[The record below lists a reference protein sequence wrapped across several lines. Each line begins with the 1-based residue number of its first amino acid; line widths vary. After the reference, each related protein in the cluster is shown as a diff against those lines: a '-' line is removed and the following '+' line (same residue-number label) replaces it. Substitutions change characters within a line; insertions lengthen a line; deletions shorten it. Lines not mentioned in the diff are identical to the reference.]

1 MYSSSWSDLAV
12 CKKCGAD
19 LFQKDANIV
28 CVNCGE
34 DHSSLQKWFVVTD
47 GKLLDDPSII
57 GQISTPSELSI
68 GPVKEFYLPAIQDA
82 GIKLDDLRI
91 LEIGSGVGNIAYGFS
106 KVAKPLVYLATDAYV
121 QLLDVLRTN
130 LDQFGLTESVGWVAG
145 LNADLEI
152 ALQPKKFN
160 VVIGHSVLHH
170 VLDYKTLIKRLN
182 GLLDTPGVMLFAE
195 PLRDGWAYFLTI
207 VKLIL
212 TQSDIF
218 QISETSKTILAYM
231 ENNLSQR
238 ITRADDREFL
248 STLEDKHI
256 FALDDLRGLAF
267 QEGLGFYSQKLK
279 TTALQSTILQLHALG
294 IPASEME
301 KIEPFLQKII
311 PDVSSKD
318 VELAGF
324 FNWLAFRKL
333 N

>member
-256 FALDDLRGLAF
+256 FALDDLRGLA
-267 QEGLGFYSQKLK
+267 SR
-279 TTALQSTILQLHALG
+279 
-294 IPASEME
+294 
-301 KIEPFLQKII
+301 
-311 PDVSSKD
+311 KD
-318 VELAGF
+318 WDF
-324 FNWLAFRKL
+324 IRRN
-333 N
+333 